1 MLICT
6 YKLSDEFV
14 KLLCHPLERVYVAY
28 RLPVGSEVHA
38 AVSSECGSP
47 KVKAIRRCV
56 TVNVSGEVPYSK
68 SDLIAVDNV
77 AIIVLL
83 LVECLEPCP

>member
-14 KLLCHPLERVYVAY
+14 KLLCHPLESVNIAY
-28 RLPVGSEVHA
+28 RLPVGGEVHA

-47 KVKAIRRCV
+47 KVKAIRRCASV
-56 TVNVSGEVPYSK
+56 KVSCEIPYSK
-68 SDLIAVDNV
+68 SHLITVDNV
-77 AIIVLL
+77 AVLVL
-83 LVECLEPCP
+83 IFAERLEPCP